1 MNILT
6 KKIEKWAEERGLHE
20 ADYKKQFLKLTEE
33 VGELAQA
40 LAKNKPPE
48 NVKEEIGGIYVVLT
62 ILSMQLGLDV
72 RDCINYEYQKI
83 VNRNGK
89 MINGVYV
96 KEEDL
101 HESD

>member
-20 ADYKKQFLKLTEE
+20 ADPQAQMLKVTEE
-33 VGELAQA
+33 VGEIAGA
-40 LAKNKPPE
+40 IARNDIDAAE
-48 NVKEEIGGIYVVLT
+48 VEIGDGVVTLT
-62 ILSMQLGLDV
+62 ILAMQLGLDIN
-72 RDCINYEYQKI
+72 DCTNAAYQKI
-83 VNRNGK
+83 MNRNGK
-89 MINGVYV
+89 MVNGVYV